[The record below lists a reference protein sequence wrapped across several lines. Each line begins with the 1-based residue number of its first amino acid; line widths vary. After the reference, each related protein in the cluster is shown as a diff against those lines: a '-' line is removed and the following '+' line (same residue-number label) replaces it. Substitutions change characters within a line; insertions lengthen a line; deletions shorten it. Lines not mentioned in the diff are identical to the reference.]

1 MADFF
6 SSCELFFL
14 PPVLR
19 VLGLFS
25 GFCPFNCPELLQDG
39 EREDL
44 FLSLHW
50 LLLQQMS
57 NKRVQVLN
65 NSSQKGIFHPS
76 HDETLQEATGVAFR
90 LMRALSRKK
99 KKKRSKKE
107 HDFSIHFL
115 IIYFFW
121 VLAGTSVL
129 NLCTVLVSLD
139 LFIPSLLGRWG
150 CTLRRGTYH
159 HTLSPQQGGH
169 DRGHSSRMAAS
180 ISCSTGELGLLPSPR
195 SATHQG

>member
-39 EREDL
+39 ETEDL

-99 KKKRSKKE
+99 KKKKE
-107 HDFSIHFL
+107 AKRNTIFL
-115 IIYFFW
+115 
-121 VLAGTSVL
+121 
-129 NLCTVLVSLD
+129 
-139 LFIPSLLGRWG
+139 
-150 CTLRRGTYH
+150 
-159 HTLSPQQGGH
+159 
-169 DRGHSSRMAAS
+169 S
-180 ISCSTGELGLLPSPR
+180 IS
-195 SATHQG
+195 